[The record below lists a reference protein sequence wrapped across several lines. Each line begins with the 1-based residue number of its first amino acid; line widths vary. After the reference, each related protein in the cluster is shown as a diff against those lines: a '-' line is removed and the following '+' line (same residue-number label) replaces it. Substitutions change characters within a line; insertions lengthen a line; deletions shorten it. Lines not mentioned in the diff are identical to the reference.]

1 MTPLQK
7 YLLRFLPGPIA
18 SLMTSMIYAAL
29 IVGVLLTFSGKPPN
43 VLYVNVPD
51 LSVEN

>member
-1 MTPLQK
+1 MTPL
-7 YLLRFLPGPIA
+7 LEFFSGFLPKIIARLAA
-18 SLMTSMIYAAL
+18 SLVYAAL
-29 IVGVLLTFSGKPPN
+29 IVGVLLTFAGKPPD